1 MSQAYFIRLIVP
13 LGLRIMKKSLTII
26 WLFLC
31 TTALA
36 ATVEPLKCDICG
48 ALIRGKYYYRE
59 DDAVGGRKIIC
70 TNCETLS
77 DRCFICGLPVKEGFQ
92 TLPDGR
98 IVCARDA
105 KEVIT
110 SEDEAKQVGQT
121 VQYDLDRLLSRFM
134 TFPGTNMLVSIV
146 NKFYLE
152 NLFKNPG
159 AGQACVSIYGATCSN
174 PLPGN
179 KIVHSV
185 AVLSYLR
192 KSRLMAVYAHEFTH
206 AWMGENVSR
215 ERTGA
220 LDKNTLEGFCELIAY
235 KYMQSRNETFEMANI
250 RKNEYTHGKIE
261 VLIAAD
267 EKYGFDA
274 ILEWLKSGD
283 DGTLTMDALERV
295 RAVSGRYV
303 ASSASPALY
312 VAPTAM
318 KATLLPDTLVLKGI
332 SGSDSHRFALIN
344 NATFEV
350 MERGKVRLA
359 QTNVMVRCL
368 EIGTDSVTIQVD
380 GSNET
385 KQLFLRATE

>member
-1 MSQAYFIRLIVP
+1 
-13 LGLRIMKKSLTII
+13 MKKNLTII
-26 WLFLC
+26 CLFLW
-31 TTALA
+31 TFALA
-36 ATVEPLKCDICG
+36 AAVEPLKCDICG
-48 ALIRGKYYYRE
+48 ALIQGKYFYRE

-70 TNCETLS
+70 TNCETLP
-77 DRCFICGLPVKEGFQ
+77 DRCFICGLPVKEGFE

-105 KEVIT
+105 KEVIA
-110 SEDEAKQVGQT
+110 SEEEARQVGQT

-179 KIVHSV
+179 KVVHSV

-206 AWMGENVSR
+206 AWMGENVTH
-215 ERTGA
+215 ERTVA
-220 LDKNTLEGFCELIAY
+220 LDKNTLEGFCEFIAY
-235 KYMQSRNETFEMANI
+235 KYMQSRDETFEMANI
-250 RKNEYTHGKIE
+250 RKNQYTHGQID

-274 ILEWLKSGD
+274 VLEWLKAGD
-283 DGTLTMDALERV
+283 DGTLKMDALERV

-312 VAPTAM
+312 VAPTAL
-318 KATLLPDTLVLKGI
+318 KAAPAPDTLVLKGI
-332 SGSDSHRFALIN
+332 SGSGAHRFALIN

-350 MERGKVRLA
+350 MESGKVRLA

-368 EIGTDSVTIQVD
+368 EIGKDSVTIQIA
-380 GSNET
+380 GSNEK

>member
-1 MSQAYFIRLIVP
+1 MASLLFQALYVP
-13 LGLRIMKKSLTII
+13 GRRIMKKNLTLICLLL
-26 WLFLC
+26 WS
-31 TTALA
+31 AAQVLA
-36 ATVEPLKCDICG
+36 VDQLKCDICG
-48 ALIRGKYYYRE
+48 ALIHGKYFYRE
-59 DDAVGGRKIIC
+59 DEAMGGRRNIC
-70 TNCETLS
+70 TNCETLP
-77 DRCFICGLPVKEGFQ
+77 DRCFICGLPVKDGFH

-105 KEVIT
+105 KEVIS
-110 SEDEAKQVGQT
+110 SEDEAKQIGQT
-121 VQYDLDRLLSRFM
+121 VQYDLDRVFSRFM

-159 AGQACVSIYGATCSN
+159 AGQSCVSIYGATCSN

-215 ERTGA
+215 ERTAA
-220 LDKNTLEGFCELIAY
+220 LDKDTLEAFCELVAY
-235 KYMQSRNETFEMANI
+235 KYMESRNETFEMTNI
-250 RKNEYTHGKIE
+250 LKNQYTKGKID
-261 VLIAAD
+261 VLLEAD
-267 EKYGFDA
+267 RQYSFDA
-274 ILEWLKSGD
+274 VVEWFKSGD
-283 DGTLTMDALERV
+283 DRTLTPDALARV

-303 ASSASPALY
+303 AAASPALF
-312 VAPTAM
+312 VAPAAL
-318 KATLLPDTLVLKGI
+318 KATPVPDTLVLKGI
-332 SGSDSHRFALIN
+332 SGSGTHRFALIN

-359 QTNVMVRCL
+359 QTNLMVRCL
-368 EIGTDSVTIQVD
+368 EIGRNSVTIQID
-380 GSNET
+380 GSSEK
-385 KQLFLRATE
+385 KQLFLRESD

>member
-1 MSQAYFIRLIVP
+1 
-13 LGLRIMKKSLTII
+13 
-26 WLFLC
+26 
-31 TTALA
+31 
-36 ATVEPLKCDICG
+36 
-48 ALIRGKYYYRE
+48 
-59 DDAVGGRKIIC
+59 
-70 TNCETLS
+70 
-77 DRCFICGLPVKEGFQ
+77 
-92 TLPDGR
+92 
-98 IVCARDA
+98 
-105 KEVIT
+105 
-110 SEDEAKQVGQT
+110 
-121 VQYDLDRLLSRFM
+121 
-134 TFPGTNMLVSIV
+134 
-146 NKFYLE
+146 
-152 NLFKNPG
+152 
-159 AGQACVSIYGATCSN
+159 
-174 PLPGN
+174 
-179 KIVHSV
+179 
-185 AVLSYLR
+185 
-192 KSRLMAVYAHEFTH
+192 MAVYAHEFTH

-235 KYMQSRNETFEMANI
+235 NYMQSRNETFEMANI
-250 RKNEYTHGKIE
+250 RKNEYTHGKID